1 MKKFLQ
7 LLVVFAVLMFA
18 PVVAVAQ
25 SLQTFSLPFAGA
37 GPWDIVLGSD
47 GNMWATQGGVG
58 DSLPTKIARVSPAG
72 QITEFFTPSRNRTG
86 SIVSGPDGKLWFTIV
101 GFPTTIGN
109 ATTAGNITEFCD
121 SSGTTTPGTCSQ
133 SPQDLVFG
141 PDGNIWFTEHVN
153 NAIVKMNPV
162 TGSFTYYSIGAFG
175 FGAQGITVGP
185 DGALWFTINS
195 TVPAI
200 GRIDTAGNITTFP
213 MATGS
218 DPRDI
223 TLGPDGNLWFTQPRG
238 NSIGR
243 ITPAG
248 AITLFALAT
257 PASFPW
263 AIVTGPDGNLWFTQ
277 HDVNRIARIT
287 PAGVVTE
294 VIQTTGGPWGIAPG
308 AGNTMWVTLREG
320 NRVGRFTV
328 VAAAAATL
336 SSLALNPNTVVGG
349 NPSSGVVVLS
359 EAAPIGGAVVS
370 LTNSASSASV
380 PAMVTVPAGASSA
393 NFSILTSAVAATASA
408 SISATYLG
416 VSRNALLSITPSQA
430 APPTPTAPT
439 LLSPL
444 AGATGLSSNVNF
456 DWGDVANAT
465 SYELHVDDDA
475 AFTAPIRAVH
485 LGNVSEASVS
495 GLPAQVLWWRV
506 RAKNSVGIFG
516 PYSTARSFTPQ
527 VSSPTM
533 VTLTVSASGRNG
545 QRISS
550 TPTGINVSVGA
561 SQTASFPA
569 NNAVTLTVSN
579 DRSATWSGACSSGG
593 NRVKR
598 CTFTITSNALVTAN
612 VQ

>member
-1 MKKFLQ
+1 M
-7 LLVVFAVLMFA
+7 
-18 PVVAVAQ
+18 
-25 SLQTFSLPFAGA
+25 
-37 GPWDIVLGSD
+37 
-47 GNMWATQGGVG
+47 
-58 DSLPTKIARVSPAG
+58 
-72 QITEFFTPSRNRTG
+72 
-86 SIVSGPDGKLWFTIV
+86 
-101 GFPTTIGN
+101 
-109 ATTAGNITEFCD
+109 
-121 SSGTTTPGTCSQ
+121 
-133 SPQDLVFG
+133 FG

-153 NAIVKMNPV
+153 NAIVKMNPT

-195 TVPAI
+195 TVPSI

-248 AITLFALAT
+248 AITLFPLAT

-294 VIQTTGGPWGIAPG
+294 VIQTTGGPWGIARG

-320 NRVGRFTV
+320 NRVGRFTAG
-328 VAAAAATL
+328 AAAAATL
-336 SSLALNPNTVVGG
+336 SSLVLNPNPVVGG
-349 NPSSGVVVLS
+349 NPSGGVVVLS
-359 EAAPIGGAVVS
+359 EAAPVGGLVVS
-370 LTNSASSASV
+370 LTVNSSSVSV
-380 PAMVTVPAGASSA
+380 PAAVTVLAGASNA
-393 NFSILTSAVAATASA
+393 NFSVLTNAVAATASA
-408 SISATYLG
+408 TISAAYLG
-416 VSRNALLSITPSQA
+416 VSRDALLSITPA
-430 APPTPTAPT
+430 LPAPPTPTAPT
-439 LLSPL
+439 LISPL

-465 SYELHVDDDA
+465 SYELQVDDDA
-475 AFTAPIRAVH
+475 AFTAPLRAVY

-495 GLPAQVLWWRV
+495 GLPAQALWWRV
-506 RAKNSVGIFG
+506 RAKNSAGIFG
-516 PYSTARSFTPQ
+516 PYSSARSFTPQ
-527 VSSPTM
+527 ASSTTL
-533 VTLTVSASGRNG
+533 VTITVTASGRSG
-545 QRISS
+545 QQISS
-550 TPTGINVSVGA
+550 TPTGINVAVGA
-561 SQTASFPA
+561 SQTASFSA
-569 NNAVTLTVSN
+569 NNSVTLTVSN
-579 DRSATWSGACSSGG
+579 GRSATWSGACSSGG
-593 NRVKR
+593 AKTKR
-598 CTFTITSNALVTAN
+598 CTFTVTSNALVTAN